1 MLPACAHTI
10 HTQSTHAHKRIDRQ
24 TEEKKRKRASER
36 ERERERERK
45 RKFSQR
51 YIGIFDII
59 KNNYNHTSNATL
71 VPLVCALCSPIS
83 LSNPESFHTNN
94 CTSNMTNC

>member
-36 ERERERERK
+36 EREREREREK
-45 RKFSQR
+45 EK
-51 YIGIFDII
+51 I
-59 KNNYNHTSNATL
+59 
-71 VPLVCALCSPIS
+71 
-83 LSNPESFHTNN
+83 
-94 CTSNMTNC
+94 